1 MAQLT
6 VRNLDDQV
14 YARLKERAKANKRSL
29 EAEARA
35 ILEANA
41 VTDRAEFARWAEEF
55 RKQVKPGKPGE
66 VTAWIREDRDR
77 R

>member
-29 EAEARA
+29 EAEARE
-35 ILEANA
+35 ILEASA
-41 VTDRAEFARWAEEF
+41 KLDRAEFARWAEEF
-55 RKQVKPGKPGE
+55 RKYVKPGKPGE
-66 VTAWIREDRDR
+66 ATAWIREDRDR

>member
-14 YARLKERAKANKRSL
+14 YARLKARAKANKRSL

-35 ILEANA
+35 ILDSTGMPLFVSAMINA
-41 VTDRAEFARWAEEF
+41 DPPEHGRLRGSVTQLVRPHR
-55 RKQVKPGKPGE
+55 
-66 VTAWIREDRDR
+66 VTI
-77 R
+77 

>member
-14 YARLKERAKANKRSL
+14 YARLKARAKANKRSL

-35 ILEANA
+35 ILEGIA
-41 VTDRAEFARWAEEF
+41 VPDRAQFARWAAEI
-55 RKQVKPGKPGE
+55 RRQTKPSTE
-66 VTAWIREDRDR
+66 NETTRWIREDRDSR
-77 R
+77 

>member
-35 ILEANA
+35 ILETTAIP
-41 VTDRAEFARWAEEF
+41 DRAEFARWAAEIRRQTEPSTENETT
-55 RKQVKPGKPGE
+55 R
-66 VTAWIREDRDR
+66 WIREDRDSR
-77 R
+77 

>member
-41 VTDRAEFARWAEEF
+41 VPDRSEFIRWSQEILSG
-55 RKQVKPGKPGE
+55 QKPGKPGE
-66 VTAWIREDRDR
+66 TTAWIREDRDSR
-77 R
+77 